1 MKTSSSISLLLSL
14 GILQL
19 SINLLNGQSPPEW
32 DDPRGDSWP
41 ASVERVFIPSTADS
55 TFQKAYYFKSA
66 LPEPQPLI
74 VSLHTWSGDYNQ
86 RDRLVEEIIN
96 KNWNYIHPDFRG
108 PNTRPEA
115 CGSSLVI
122 ADLEDAI
129 QYAIDQGGV
138 DTNAIHIIGASGGG
152 YATLL
157 MYRKSRHPIRSF
169 SAWVPISNLEDWY
182 WSSKS
187 RGLKY
192 AGHLEAVTQ
201 SDSLTFNA
209 AEARR
214 RSPIFMN
221 TEHPE
226 RHQSQ
231 LYLYAGIH
239 DGYKGSVPITQ
250 SVHFYN
256 QLVEE
261 LGGQP
266 ADQVSAGQLVH
277 LLAQRIYQP
286 PQTQPPIFLGD
297 RLIHLRKQFKNLQLT
312 IFEGAHEM
320 VRAVALDHILEP

>member
-1 MKTSSSISLLLSL
+1 MRIHWLNLLLVFSTSLL
-14 GILQL
+14 QA
-19 SINLLNGQSPPEW
+19 QAPPEW

-41 ASVERVFIPSTADS
+41 EAVTRVRIPSTADT
-55 TFQKAYYFKSA
+55 TFQKAYYYQSPLA
-66 LPEPQPLI
+66 APQPLV

-86 RDRLVEEIIN
+86 RDRLVQDIIEQG
-96 KNWNYIHPDFRG
+96 WHYIHPDFRG

-115 CGSSLVI
+115 CGSPLVLS
-122 ADLEDAI
+122 DLDDAI
-129 QYAIDQGGV
+129 QYAIEQGGV
-138 DTNAIHIIGASGGG
+138 DTNAIHVIGASGGG

-182 WSSKS
+182 WSSRS

-192 AGHLEAVTQ
+192 AGHLEAVTE
-201 SDSLTFNA
+201 SDTLTFNA
-209 AEARR
+209 AEAHR
-214 RSPIFMN
+214 RSPLFMD

-226 RHQSQ
+226 RQQSQ
-231 LYLYAGIH
+231 VYLYAGIH
-239 DGYKGSVPITQ
+239 DGYKGSVPISQ

-266 ADQVSAGQLVH
+266 YDKVSSTQLVH
-277 LLAQRIYQP
+277 LLAQRTSLP
-286 PQTQPPIFLGD
+286 HQTQPLLYLGD
-297 RLIHLRKQFKNLQLT
+297 RLIHLSKQFKNLQLT

-320 VRAVALDHILEP
+320 VREVALDHIR